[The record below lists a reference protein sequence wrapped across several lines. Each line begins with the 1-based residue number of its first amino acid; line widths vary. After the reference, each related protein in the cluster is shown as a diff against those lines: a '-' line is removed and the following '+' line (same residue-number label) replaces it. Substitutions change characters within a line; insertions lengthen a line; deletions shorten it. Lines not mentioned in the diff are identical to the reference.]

1 MHMKKLTEHI
11 RQSVLR
17 CRIYVI
23 SIFSIYCF
31 SCSIGILMSQRG
43 NEAALDY
50 RDKIVGKAIKS
61 DFASLNYQKGN
72 RFKAAM
78 IDFSGN
84 LCLSAI
90 PQTLMGFGIVI
101 PYFSAAFQGW
111 VGGIVSVDSAHK
123 SRFKSFRSTLYY
135 FLVLLLQYIPYSLAL
150 GSGIKCGID
159 FYNDNKKND
168 WSVWKF
174 RLQKTSLID
183 VGYVYLLVIPLF
195 LIASCFEFIST
206 WNM

>member
-1 MHMKKLTEHI
+1 MKKLTDRI
-11 RQSVLR
+11 RQAVIR
-17 CRIYVI
+17 CRIYA
-23 SIFSIYCF
+23 FSFFITYCI
-31 SCSIGILMSQRG
+31 SCSIGIWMSQEG
-43 NEAALDY
+43 NEMALAY
-50 RDKIVGKAIKS
+50 RDQIVGKAIKS
-61 DFASLNYQKGN
+61 DQASLNYQKGN
-72 RFKAAM
+72 RLTAAV

-101 PYFSAAFQGW
+101 PFFSATFHGW

-123 SRFKSFRSTLYY
+123 SRFVNLKSTMYY

-159 FYNDNKKND
+159 FYNDNKKNE
-168 WSVWKF
+168 WSFWKF
-174 RLQKTSLID
+174 KLQKASLLD
-183 VGYVYLLVIPLF
+183 VGYVYILVIPLF
-195 LIASCFEFIST
+195 FIASCFEFIST